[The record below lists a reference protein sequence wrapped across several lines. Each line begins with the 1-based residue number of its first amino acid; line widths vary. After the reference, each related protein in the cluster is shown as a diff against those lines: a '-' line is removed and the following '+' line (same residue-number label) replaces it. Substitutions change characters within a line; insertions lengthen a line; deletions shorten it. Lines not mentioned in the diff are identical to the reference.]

1 MECIATLYKAGD
13 FKNDQP
19 VRWCAGCG
27 DHAVLN
33 SLHKAMADYGVAP
46 EMTAVISGIGCSSRL
61 PYYMNTYG
69 FQPFGIQLKVVICH
83 KQYVAPGIVK
93 AMVAVAAQAQT
104 FEWQHPDIFTA
115 CQRLRHRDAARLLP

>member
-1 MECIATLYKAGD
+1 MDGSSLTLEVMIAT
-13 FKNDQP
+13 
-19 VRWCAGCG
+19 CG
-27 DHAVLN
+27 PDGGRRVE
-33 SLHKAMADYGVAP
+33 AM
-46 EMTAVISGIGCSSRL
+46 RL
-61 PYYMNTYG
+61 PRPYG